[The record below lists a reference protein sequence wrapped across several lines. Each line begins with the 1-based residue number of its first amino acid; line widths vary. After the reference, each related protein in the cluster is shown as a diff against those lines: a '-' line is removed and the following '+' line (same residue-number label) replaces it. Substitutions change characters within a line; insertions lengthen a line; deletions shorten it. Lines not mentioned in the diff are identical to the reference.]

1 MPIPVGNLTTFGL
14 SKEEALKQIWQMLV
28 DSRDGTAP
36 FHVTT
41 GAPSNTSNDG
51 VSIGITTFGIS
62 EAMLIQQIWQMFYDA
77 RTGSVPFVVI
87 SV

>member
-51 VSIGITTFGIS
+51 VSIGITPEPAQFRS
-62 EAMLIQQIWQMFYDA
+62 LLYQCNE
-77 RTGSVPFVVI
+77 
-87 SV
+87 